1 MALDT
6 AALRAGI
13 AAVTARLETEHAML
27 TELDGRLGDGDLGI
41 TLLKAF
47 RALDA
52 LAPTLPDDDL
62 GKAFQ
67 AAAMAVNKASS
78 SSFGT
83 LFATALMAAAKV
95 SLGKAGLP
103 WSDVSGLVT
112 GAMEAMAK
120 RGRASL
126 GDKTVLDSLA
136 AVAAA
141 TNGVSDP
148 AALLAAARRGADEAL
163 AACNGRIARIGRA
176 RIFAE
181 KTIGMDDP
189 GMMAF
194 KVMVDGLPG

>member
-83 LFATALMAAAKV
+83 LFATALMAAA
-95 SLGKAGLP
+95 P

-141 TNGVSDP
+141 TNGLSDP